1 MTGRAK
7 CGCCS
12 YRTYPLWVSLRSW
25 AVKSSHDQL
34 PWRILRASRTS
45 CVGWVMGSCITG
57 DWIQPAV
64 TCQVGEDIVKRAVE
78 TFHDPVLVVHDHFTT
93 TSRRLHLCHDVPPV
107 FTSSSRPGP
116 SVHDQFTRGSRS
128 FRDQCPAFT
137 TSSQR
142 SRSIHCQ
149 FLAGLCGAGLYGIVS
164 SADASRFTFTFG
176 PSHPHHV

>member
-93 TSRRLHLCHDVPPV
+93 TSPL
-107 FTSSSRPGP
+107 SRPTP
-116 SVHDQFTRGSRS
+116 SFHEQFTTR
-128 FRDQCPAFT
+128 
-137 TSSQR
+137 SQR
-142 SRSIHCQ
+142 SRPVHEVHDRFATNALHSPPVPCVHDPFTASFWRVCVV
-149 FLAGLCGAGLYGIVS
+149 LAFMAL
-164 SADASRFTFTFG
+164 SAQLMHRGSCSPLAPPT
-176 PSHPHHV
+176 PHHL